1 MNICLSQ
8 RWNNE
13 LSLVCRH
20 VLACLKWNPA
30 GVWCIIPLM
39 NELLDTWIYV
49 ELLASVNTMLTS
61 YRRTK
66 YINTYKTYICLQCF
80 ATTMRLQCVFW
91 SSTCVLL
98 TRTRPDRSCIYLNF
112 IMLLPSKQ
120 TNKKRHTVLN
130 PSSLHLRW
138 SQKFWP
144 IKSSFYIWKRL
155 RYTTKD
161 FPGGCKRLKQILF
174 IVLEWKKKCIKCYLT
189 GTREPA
195 PKCTQLKVSVALPLV

>member
-1 MNICLSQ
+1 MHYSFDEWITGHMDL
-8 RWNNE
+8 
-13 LSLVCRH
+13 CRAPCQCKH
-20 VLACLKWNPA
+20 NVD
-30 GVWCIIPLM
+30 IIQ
-39 NELLDTWIYV
+39 TYKIY
-49 ELLASVNTMLTS
+49 
-61 YRRTK
+61 K
-66 YINTYKTYICLQCF
+66 YIQNIYICLQCF

-174 IVLEWKKKCIKCYLT
+174 IVLEWKKNASSATWL
-189 GTREPA
+189 GPES
-195 PKCTQLKVSVALPLV
+195 QHQNVLS